1 MAVPDLSARLLP
13 DEAED
18 IQGIA
23 RTGFGTLKH
32 ACFLLL
38 RIVDAPAARAWLAGA
53 DVALAAR
60 RDDTT
65 ASALQIAL
73 TARGL
78 RALGLPAP
86 VLQGFSAEFLSGMAG
101 DAGRSRRL
109 GDVGANAPSAWRW
122 GGAEEPDVL
131 VMLYAPNDPAQ
142 WRQHVET
149 QSFARG
155 FAIQQSLVATDMG
168 GREPFGFADGISQ
181 PRVDWAGARNP
192 SAAQE
197 LAYTNLIAPGEF
209 LLGYK
214 NEYGLYTDR
223 PLLAGDAPGADTLP
237 VAAERPGWRDLGRNG
252 SYLVFREL
260 HQDVRRFWDFMREQA
275 GADAVALAEMM
286 VGRRMDGAPMA
297 EASTGP
303 IPGVGPK
310 DDEIKRNLFTY
321 DADAMGVRCPIG
333 AHVRRANPRTADL
346 PGGAQSAVARLMR
359 ILGFC
364 KPDLREDLVAASRFH
379 RILRRGRP
387 FGAAPAELAAATDV
401 ASGLYFICLN
411 ANIPRQFEFIQNAW
425 MHNAKFAGL
434 SGEGDPVTGNREPFP
449 PGQAT
454 DGFGMPG
461 QNGVQRRIEGL
472 PPFVTVRG
480 GAYFF
485 LPGLRALRFIA
496 SQTE

>member
-1 MAVPDLSARLLP
+1 MAVPDLSARRLP
-13 DEAED
+13 DEADD
-18 IQGIA
+18 IQGIV

-38 RIVDAPAARAWLAGA
+38 RIVDVTAARAWLASA
-53 DVALAAR
+53 DVTLAAR
-60 RDDTT
+60 RDDTS

-78 RALGLPAP
+78 RALGLPGA
-86 VLQGFSAEFLSGMAG
+86 VMQGFSAEFLSGMAG

-131 VMLYAPNDPAQ
+131 VMLYAPKEPAQ
-142 WRQHVET
+142 WRHHVET
-149 QSFARG
+149 PFFARG
-155 FAIQQSLVATDMG
+155 FQVQQSLVATDMG

-181 PRVDWAGARNP
+181 PRLDWAGARGP

-197 LAYTNLIAPGEF
+197 LAYTNLIAPGEV

-223 PLLAGDAPGADTLP
+223 PLLTGDVPGVVDLP
-237 VAAERPGWRDLGRNG
+237 EAVDRRGWRDLGRNG

-260 HQDVRRFWDFMREQA
+260 HQDVRKFWDFMREQA
-275 GADAVALAEMM
+275 GDDAVALAEAM

-297 EASTGP
+297 DASAKP
-303 IPGVGPK
+303 ILGVGPK
-310 DDEIKRNLFTY
+310 EEDIKRNQFTY
-321 DADAMGVRCPIG
+321 DADAMGVGCPIG
-333 AHVRRANPRTADL
+333 AHVRRANPRTADM
-346 PGGAQSAVARLMR
+346 PGGEQSGLARLIR
-359 ILGFC
+359 VLGFC

-387 FGAAPAELAAATDV
+387 FGVGPDVPAAADV

-425 MHNAKFAGL
+425 MHSAKFAGL
-434 SGEGDPVTGNREPFP
+434 SGEGDPITGNREEFP

-454 DGFGMPG
+454 DGFSMPAE
-461 QNGVQRRIEGL
+461 NGVQRRVEGL
-472 PPFVTVRG
+472 LRFVTVRG

-496 SQTE
+496 RETG

>member
-1 MAVPDLSARLLP
+1 MAVSDLSARRLP
-13 DEAED
+13 DEADD
-18 IQGIA
+18 IQGIV

-53 DVALAAR
+53 DITLAAR
-60 RDDTT
+60 HDDTT
-65 ASALQIAL
+65 ASALQVAL

-78 RALGLPAP
+78 RALGLPEP

-109 GDVGANAPSAWRW
+109 GDVEANAPSAWRW
-122 GGAEEPDVL
+122 GGADEPDVL
-131 VMLYAPNDPAQ
+131 VMLYAPQEPAQ
-142 WRQHVET
+142 WRHHVET
-149 QSFARG
+149 EFFARG
-155 FAIQQSLVATDMG
+155 FHIQQSLVATDMG

-181 PRVDWAGARNP
+181 PRLDWAGTRSP

-197 LAYTNLIAPGEF
+197 LEYTNLIAPGEV

-223 PLLAGDAPGADTLP
+223 PLLAGDMQGVETLP
-237 VAAERPGWRDLGRNG
+237 VAADRPGWRDLGRNG

-260 HQDVRRFWDFMREQA
+260 HQDVRKFWDFMREQA
-275 GADAVALAEMM
+275 GDDAVALAEAM

-297 EASTGP
+297 DASTGLM
-303 IPGVGPK
+303 PGVGPK
-310 DDEIKRNLFTY
+310 EDDIRRNKFTY
-321 DADAMGVRCPIG
+321 DADATGVRCPVG
-333 AHVRRANPRTADL
+333 AHVRRANPRTADM
-346 PGGAQSAVARLMR
+346 PGGPRATLARLIR
-359 ILGFC
+359 VLGFC
-364 KPDLREDLVAASRFH
+364 KPDLRDDLVAASRFH

-387 FGAAPAELAAATDV
+387 FGVAPDVPMAADV
-401 ASGLYFICLN
+401 AGGLYFMCLN
-411 ANIPRQFEFIQNAW
+411 ANLPRQFEFIQNAW

-434 SGEGDPVTGNREPFP
+434 SGEGDPITGNREQFP

-454 DGFGMPG
+454 DGFSMPAG
-461 QNGVQRRIEGL
+461 NGVQRRVEGL
-472 PPFVTVRG
+472 PQFVTVRG

-485 LPGLRALRFIA
+485 LPGLQALRFIA
-496 SQTE
+496 RETR